1 MRNKHTGLYL
11 GKIQSLLVG
20 KNIFVTEF
28 RDNSKACDYF
38 IKTRFVQDDGFEH
51 TTFIPYVYRR
61 AYLELKTEAEVAEYL
76 VSVKKF
82 FTKEWMQA
90 WVDRHKKEC
99 LEEIREKEAINKERI
114 RKGKKPTEIVTPYVL
129 LPLFSLKEC
138 DNVKDLPDNRN
149 LQARIKALKMDGW
162 TIASIQYNQ
171 KKTTTTL
178 LPFEKY
184 DTWQYESFTP
194 QFKSR
199 VIRLLKNRNAFEA
212 WTETTNSL
220 IPDHKFSEIRWD
232 NETREENT
240 MDMTDAEIIR
250 KFQLLDNRR
259 NQQKRE
265 ICRNCFKTGLRG
277 TIYGI
282 KYFYEGGEE
291 WDPTIPT
298 IGKAAEKGCCGCPWY
313 DIELWRQM
321 INKKV

>member
-11 GKIQSLLVG
+11 EKIQSLLVG

-38 IKTRFVQDDGFEH
+38 IKTRFVQDDGFEY

-99 LEEIREKEAINKERI
+99 LEEIRKKEAINNERI

-199 VIRLLKNRNAFEA
+199 IIRLLKNRNAFEA